1 MGLRRSWAMRES
13 AKHAAAFALQSE
25 HIKQLHN
32 TVETGNAVLLG
43 HLTNST
49 LLEPAT
55 VTRTQ
60 QTSVITTGASN
71 TKRQKRNKS
80 YRLRVILP
88 RWFVNCVWE
97 LGVHE
102 ADGVWTTQIWT
113 VNVRPRHAVVF
124 EYVRSGDV
132 EAVREL
138 LQSGKLS
145 MRDFRVGHYKDE
157 SLFEVSITYTTTQKA
172 YQAYSK
178 FCRLQPRTDI
188 SHFAGSCYNRARSST
203 AMR

>member
-1 MGLRRSWAMRES
+1 MRES

-43 HLTNST
+43 HVTNSA
-49 LLEPAT
+49 LLEPAAMIPK
-55 VTRTQ
+55 Q
-60 QTSVITTGASN
+60 QNSLDRAGADRP
-71 TKRQKRNKS
+71 KRQRRDRS
-80 YRLRVILP
+80 YRFRVSLP

-102 ADGVWTTQIWT
+102 ADGVWTTQMWP
-113 VNVRPRHAVVF
+113 VNVRPESAVVF

-138 LQSGKLS
+138 LNSRQLS
-145 MRDFRVGHYKDE
+145 LRDHMHRWDGDL
-157 SLFEVSITYTTTQKA
+157 SLFEVKKS
-172 YQAYSK
+172 
-178 FCRLQPRTDI
+178 
-188 SHFAGSCYNRARSST
+188 
-203 AMR
+203 

>member
-1 MGLRRSWAMRES
+1 LRRSWAIRES
-13 AKHAAAFALQSE
+13 ARHAAAFALQSE
-25 HIKQLHN
+25 HIKQIHN

-49 LLEPAT
+49 LLEPPTA
-55 VTRTQ
+55 TRTQ

-80 YRLRVILP
+80 YRLRVNLP
-88 RWFVNCVWE
+88 RWFVTCVWE

-138 LQSGKLS
+138 RQSGKLS
-145 MRDFRVGHYKDE
+145 MRDYRDGQYKDE

-172 YQAYSK
+172 NQAYSK
-178 FCRLQPRTDI
+178 FCRLQPRADI
-188 SHFAGSCYNRARSST
+188 SRFAGSCYNRARSST